1 MYTINRF
8 DNAGNRINHA
18 EFNLLPEEHLFNKL
32 EEILYILYEEE
43 PFSRQWQYELSHHQ
57 TIVLSYHNLE
67 FSGISYD
74 ETHKTFTIIEA

>member
-8 DNAGNRINHA
+8 NNTGNWIDHA
-18 EFNLLPEEHLFNKL
+18 EFGLLPGERLLDKL

-43 PFSRQWQYELSHHQ
+43 PFPRQWQYELSHHQ

-67 FSGISYD
+67 FSAITYD
-74 ETHKTFTIIEA
+74 ETRKTFTIIEA